1 MDPESPRST
10 GGRAGAYGSH
20 GAYNT
25 SLDDG
30 SFDEFEDYSEFD
42 DYTGYD
48 EGYRADPRREQPE
61 RRGWRRFFGR
71 K

>member
-1 MDPESPRST
+1 M
-10 GGRAGAYGSH
+10 GRRADTYGSRGAYD
-20 GAYNT
+20 T

-30 SFDEFEDYSEFD
+30 TFDEYDDYSEFD
-42 DYTGYD
+42 GYNGYD
-48 EGYRADPRREQPE
+48 EGYRAAPRREQPE

>member
-1 MDPESPRST
+1 MAPEGPSNVGR
-10 GGRAGAYGSH
+10 RAGTYGSR
-20 GAYNT
+20 GAYDA
-25 SLDDG
+25 SLDDRA
-30 SFDEFEDYSEFD
+30 FDEYDNYSDFD
-42 DYTGYD
+42 DYSGYD